1 MPFNAIPSEFPSF
14 GWNNQLA
21 CAFSG
26 RMSQESAMRHLLA
39 ALLLLLLPAPLR
51 AELTSEVRPLHGV
64 PALYINGQL
73 HSQIFAAPYRAGAG
87 NIADFQDFTAAGID
101 SFNIYLRFPW
111 TADETYDFAPVDA
124 KLDALLA
131 ANPNARF
138 IPRVLLTPGRWF
150 SEKYPDEISRRDDG
164 SPAGMF
170 PSQNAGNNPSFS
182 SDIYRRLSRK
192 AMDAFIK
199 HVEQKYG
206 DHIIGY
212 QVGNGFGGEW
222 LPFNS
227 FWEIRPGGTPPDK
240 FGVEDY
246 SPAAL
251 KHFRQWLTAQ
261 YKTDAALQAAWR
273 DPAITLATAT
283 IPNEI
288 ARYTTTKG
296 IFFDPA
302 GPGGMRCPDWF
313 TFYNESV
320 ADVLLENAAWV
331 KTLTNRKK
339 IVGAFYGY
347 LWCNFPNLSA
357 VHSGQLAF
365 TKVLRSPDVDF
376 IASCYTYD
384 HKQIGGP
391 NNSQSLPHAV
401 ALHGKLYFNEVDTE
415 THLRQRQW
423 RWGDSLN
430 NPKNFEETRALLLRD
445 YAYTL
450 TNGNGMWWT
459 DLHGGTFHDPQ
470 IIALLKQLKDI
481 DDKHRPTRPGSNA
494 DIAVILDEASFTYT
508 GDGEPLWNAL
518 LTAQKQWH
526 FAFIGAPWD
535 CHLLTDIDNPNL
547 RDYKFYIFLNTFK
560 VTPAQ
565 RTAIHAKLKKNNA
578 TALWVYAPG
587 YIGENALST
596 DHMTALTGFRFAQDM
611 TPGELRI
618 NITTPLKAYRD
629 LENTPYGTDV
639 NVAEIIR
646 TYDHQVYLKDPRDP
660 SLRRDLPG
668 FRIAPRFVVDD
679 PAVTP
684 ISILGQSADSR
695 KPALTVKDM
704 DGWRS
709 IYSAAPLMPA
719 PLLRELFL
727 TARGHIY
734 SHGNDNVYANE
745 NFLAI
750 YSPGGGQRTI
760 SLPAKST
767 LLNLLTGQTLAT
779 AATEFPYTFKENETL
794 LLKLDP
800 TP

>member
-1 MPFNAIPSEFPSF
+1 
-14 GWNNQLA
+14 
-21 CAFSG
+21 
-26 RMSQESAMRHLLA
+26 MRHLFA
-39 ALLLLLLPAPLR
+39 SLLLLLFAVPLR

-73 HSQIFAAPYRAGAG
+73 HSQIFAAPYRAGAA
-87 NIADFQDFTAAGID
+87 NIADLQDFSAAGID

-111 TADETYDFAPVDA
+111 TAEETYDFAPVDA

-131 ANPNARF
+131 ANPSARF

-150 SEKYPDEISRRDDG
+150 AEKYPDEISRRDDG

-251 KHFRQWLTAQ
+251 KHFRQWLSAK
-261 YKTDAALQAAWR
+261 YKTDAALQAAWK
-273 DPAITLATAT
+273 DPTDTLATAT
-283 IPNEI
+283 IPNEKD
-288 ARYTTTKG
+288 RYTTTRG

-302 GPGGMRCPDWF
+302 GTGGAGGMRCPDWF

-331 KTLTNRKK
+331 KELTGRKK

-365 TKVLRSPDVDF
+365 AKVLRSPNLDF

-391 NNSQSLPHAV
+391 NNSQSLPHSV

-430 NPKNFEETRALLLRD
+430 NPKNFDETRALLLRD
-445 YAYTL
+445 YAYAL

-470 IIALLKQLKDI
+470 IIALFKQLKDI
-481 DDKHRPTRPGSNA
+481 DDKYRATRPRSNA

-547 RDYKFYIFLNTFK
+547 RHYKFYIFLNTFK

-565 RTAIHAKLKKNNA
+565 RTAIHAKLQKNNA

-587 YIGENALST
+587 YIGEDKCSVEYAS
-596 DHMTALTGFRFAQDM
+596 ALTGIKLAEEM
-611 TPGELRI
+611 TPGELHVD
-618 NITTPLKAYRD
+618 ITPEADWAKLVSTRA
-629 LENTPYGTDV
+629 YGTDV
-639 NVAEIIR
+639 HVSDIIR
-646 TYDHQVYLKDPRDP
+646 FYDHQVYLKDPRDP

-668 FRIAPRFVVDD
+668 FRIAPRLYVDD
-679 PAVTP
+679 P
-684 ISILGQSADSR
+684 Q
-695 KPALTVKDM
+695 ALAFRATLAGVNRTGLAFKQQ
-704 DGWRS
+704 DGWNS
-709 IYSAAPLMPA
+709 IYSSAPLIPA
-719 PLLRELFL
+719 ELVRRMAG
-727 TARGHIY
+727 TVHIY
-734 SHGNDNVYANE
+734 TDGNDNVYANDA
-745 NFLAI
+745 FLAI
-750 YSPGGGQRTI
+750 YSPKGGQRTI
-760 SLPAKST
+760 KLPGKST
-767 LLNLLTGQTLAT
+767 ILNLLDNQTLAI
-779 AATEFPYTFKENETL
+779 AATEFRHTFKENETI
-794 LLKLDP
+794 LLKVDP
-800 TP
+800 SN